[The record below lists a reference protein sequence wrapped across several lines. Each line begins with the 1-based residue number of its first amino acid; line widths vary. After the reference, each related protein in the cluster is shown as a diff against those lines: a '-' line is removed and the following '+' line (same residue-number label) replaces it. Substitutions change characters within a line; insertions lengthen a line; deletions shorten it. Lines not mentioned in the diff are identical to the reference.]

1 MKKEHLK
8 FVIDSR
14 CFRGSC
20 ITSMS
25 DGIHCDYDGSTLEEL
40 KKQENNPFLIAV
52 TRNTIHK
59 KSRIYD
65 RSLCRPFHEI
75 TEEDSFI
82 ELLQAVFSYA
92 PVLQVLVLI
101 QVLPVVRMIQAD
113 RLGNIIF
120 P

>member
-59 KSRIYD
+59 KSRFMTDHYAA
-65 RSLCRPFHEI
+65 PFM
-75 TEEDSFI
+75 
-82 ELLQAVFSYA
+82 
-92 PVLQVLVLI
+92 
-101 QVLPVVRMIQAD
+101 R
-113 RLGNIIF
+113 
-120 P
+120 

>member
-75 TEEDSFI
+75 TEED
-82 ELLQAVFSYA
+82 YY
-92 PVLQVLVLI
+92 
-101 QVLPVVRMIQAD
+101 
-113 RLGNIIF
+113 N
-120 P
+120 

>member
-40 KKQENNPFLIAV
+40 KKQENNPFLIAGNKKYHTQKV
-52 TRNTIHK
+52 T
-59 KSRIYD
+59 Y
-65 RSLCRPFHEI
+65 L
-75 TEEDSFI
+75 
-82 ELLQAVFSYA
+82 
-92 PVLQVLVLI
+92 
-101 QVLPVVRMIQAD
+101 
-113 RLGNIIF
+113 
-120 P
+120 